1 MLLHINGIFI
11 KSFSFLNVNICF
23 SSYKAQGV
31 VEDVTNRIVDHI
43 RPGPYRLDWDS
54 LMTTMD
60 IMETFEEVKDLF
72 RFLRQMC
79 IDAYMNLT
87 VQQSSHSNK

>member
-1 MLLHINGIFI
+1 MRI
-11 KSFSFLNVNICF
+11 SDLNVNLRF

-43 RPGPYRLDWDS
+43 RPGPYRLHWDS

-60 IMETFEEVKDLF
+60 IMETFEEVKT
-72 RFLRQMC
+72 C
-79 IDAYMNLT
+79 IQIFKGN
-87 VQQSSHSNK
+87 VCRHVCESNITEKQ

>member
-1 MLLHINGIFI
+1 MVCVLLQINGIFI
-11 KSFSFLNVNICF
+11 NIFSLLNVNVCF

-60 IMETFEEVKDLF
+60 IIETFEEVKTCLD
-72 RFLRQMC
+72 
-79 IDAYMNLT
+79 
-87 VQQSSHSNK
+87 S

>member
-1 MLLHINGIFI
+1 MLLLQIKGIFI
-11 KSFSFLNVNICF
+11 KNFSLLNLNICF

-31 VEDVTNRIVDHI
+31 VEDVTNRVVDHI

-60 IMETFEEVKDLF
+60 IMETFEEVKTCLEP
-72 RFLRQMC
+72 
-79 IDAYMNLT
+79 
-87 VQQSSHSNK
+87 

>member
-1 MLLHINGIFI
+1 MLLQTNGILN
-11 KSFSFLNVNICF
+11 KKLFLLNINLYF
-23 SSYKAQGV
+23 FRYKAQGV

-60 IMETFEEVKDLF
+60 IVETFEEVKTCLDSSG
-72 RFLRQMC
+72 MC
-79 IDAYMNLT
+79 M
-87 VQQSSHSNK
+87 